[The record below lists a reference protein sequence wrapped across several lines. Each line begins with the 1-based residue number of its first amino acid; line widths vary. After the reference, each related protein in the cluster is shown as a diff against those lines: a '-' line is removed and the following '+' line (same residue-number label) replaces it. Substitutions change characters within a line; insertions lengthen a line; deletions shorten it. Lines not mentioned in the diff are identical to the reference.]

1 LESGLLHE
9 EGDRYVLDGACGPVY
24 SAAEAGVERLVPGRQ
39 RVISVWRTGPS
50 RGRTAGKNFFLIFRL
65 YGPEKVFSKRRGSS
79 QTSRRCSSG
88 CEPVGELAKLKPTL
102 AIPLFHNS

>member
-1 LESGLLHE
+1 
-9 EGDRYVLDGACGPVY
+9 VLDGACGPVY

-65 YGPEKVFSKRRGSS
+65 NGPEKVFFEK
-79 QTSRRCSSG
+79 TWK
-88 CEPVGELAKLKPTL
+88 LADVEKVQ
-102 AIPLFHNS
+102 

>member
-1 LESGLLHE
+1 MALGFSTAKTTSGLSKTQGKCSTAFCRPARLPWRARGE
-9 EGDRYVLDGACGPVY
+9 PPGGGPVY

-65 YGPEKVFSKRRGSS
+65 YGPEKVFFEK
-79 QTSRRCSSG
+79 TWK
-88 CEPVGELAKLKPTL
+88 LADVEKVQ
-102 AIPLFHNS
+102 